1 MPKKRMIIGLVALL
15 GLCVAVATVS
25 NNRYQARERL
35 TNSVVLLVTDLDQ
48 ALRQDDSGHAV
59 NAEWMVRRI
68 ALLETDYRT
77 IIDVPFQNG
86 IKGGRSFDGLNR
98 LVKLAFSEDAAA
110 QKRSTARTCLQA
122 RIDNCRSML
131 VETPSAQDNVA
142 ARYGSWLVP
151 ALDPQNAVI
160 DRLFDAL
167 LGDCV
172 E

>member
-1 MPKKRMIIGLVALL
+1 MPKRRILIGLVAML
-15 GLCVAVATVS
+15 GLCTAIATIS
-25 NNRYQARERL
+25 NSRYQARERL
-35 TNSVVLLVTDLDQ
+35 TSSAVLLVADLDQ
-48 ALRQDDSGHAV
+48 ALRQSDSGHAV
-59 NAEWMVRRI
+59 NMEWMVGRI

-86 IKGGRSFDGLNR
+86 IKGGCSFDGLSR
-98 LVKLAFSEDAAA
+98 LVKLVFSEDAAA
-110 QKRSTARTCLQA
+110 KERSIARTCLQA
-122 RIDNCRSML
+122 RIDNCRSIL
-131 VETPSAQDNVA
+131 VETPSTQNNVA

-160 DRLFDAL
+160 DRLLDAL